1 MAVLVEGISVVILRQ
16 SIESKYPGGWRHFEQ
31 NTREKTFCADGDLVR
46 VGFQTLQEVDT
57 YIDHLQKLGLV
68 FMHEEQSVDMAI
80 VHQLQGIASP
90 CSWLEFGH
98 VRLSASG
105 ARVAACRCKGSGG
118 TSLVTPEDWNYSGS
132 LSEMLRV
139 MPSGTESNN

>member
-16 SIESKYPGGWRHFEQ
+16 SIERKYPGGWGHFEQ
-31 NTREKTFCADGDLVR
+31 NTREKTFCADDELAR
-46 VGFQTLQEVDT
+46 VGFQTLQEVDD

-68 FMHEEQSVDMAI
+68 FMQDEQSVDMAI

-105 ARVAACRCKGSGG
+105 SRVAACRRKGSAV
-118 TSLVTPEDWNYSGS
+118 TRLVTPEDWHYAGS
-132 LSEMLRV
+132 LTEMLRV
-139 MPSGTESNN
+139 KPTETESVN